1 MKDIS
6 FTRMSSMAMRSLA
19 KKNFMMGGDENM
31 FLKESELRRIHINTP
46 KKSEKIRQ
54 KTLMRNGT
62 KL

>member
-1 MKDIS
+1 
-6 FTRMSSMAMRSLA
+6 MRSLA
-19 KKNFMMGGDENM
+19 KKNFMMGEDENM